1 MQENKDARQEKPEK
15 EGSRWPIV
23 EHALASEILTRRE
36 EASKA
41 KNFAIICLTVG
52 IVVIGVG
59 MAAINY
65 MNDRDW
71 RELFASYDYVSQD
84 GNGYNYY
91 NADIEGDVNNG
102 PENQEKEEQEKIQG
116 D

>member
-1 MQENKDARQEKPEK
+1 MQENEKKPWD
-15 EGSRWPIV
+15 SV
-23 EHALASEILTRRE
+23 ENLLASEIIAGRE
-36 EASKA
+36 RLSHA
-41 KNFAIICLTVG
+41 KDIVIVGLFISVISIAI
-52 IVVIGVG
+52 G

-84 GNGYNYY
+84 GEGYNYY

-102 PENQEKEEQEKIQG
+102 PEN
-116 D
+116 

>member
-1 MQENKDARQEKPEK
+1 MQENKETRQEKPEK

-23 EHALASEILTRRE
+23 EHTLASEILTRRE

-71 RELFASYDYVSQD
+71 RKLFASYDYVSQD

-102 PENQEKEEQEKIQG
+102 AEN
-116 D
+116 

>member
-23 EHALASEILTRRE
+23 EHALASEILARRE
-36 EASKA
+36 EVSKV
-41 KNFAIICLTVG
+41 KNLAIICLTIG

-59 MAAINY
+59 MATINY

-91 NADIEGDVNNG
+91 NADVEGDVNNG
-102 PENQEKEEQEKIQG
+102 AADPEKER
-116 D
+116 